1 MHSHFMGLSREIID
15 SPQTLATLKTL
26 TIFFIFYNFIL
37 PVGISAELR
46 ELSLSNGS
54 VLERIRFDLQCETG
68 LTSAASLFR
77 YLKWF
82 KLDQVQWSG
91 FNRLR
96 LLEVEID
103 MFMGG
108 VGLPAEP
115 EPSTFN
121 GDLERDVCEIFRRA
135 MNREDVEISVTLYL
149 NSTRPGGDT
158 FRPVLSWERFATLSS
173 E

>member
-1 MHSHFMGLSREIID
+1 MGLSREIIN
-15 SPQTLATLKTL
+15 SPQTLSTLKTL
-26 TIFFIFYNFIL
+26 TISFIFHSFIR

-46 ELSLSNGS
+46 ELSLSNES
-54 VLERIRFDLQCETG
+54 ALERIRFDLQCETG
-68 LTSAASLFR
+68 LTSVA
-77 YLKWF
+77 YLKSV

-91 FNRLR
+91 FSRLR

-115 EPSTFN
+115 EPSVIN
-121 GDLERDVCEIFRRA
+121 GDLERDIRDIFRRA
-135 MNREDVEISVTLYL
+135 MNREDVEVSVTLYL

-158 FRPVLSWERFATLSS
+158 FRPVFSWERFATLSS
-173 E
+173 D

>member
-1 MHSHFMGLSREIID
+1 MGLSREIIN
-15 SPQTLATLKTL
+15 SPQTLSTLKTL
-26 TIFFIFYNFIL
+26 TISFIFHSFVL

-46 ELSLSNGS
+46 ELSLSDES
-54 VLERIRFDLQCETG
+54 ALERIRFDLQCETG
-68 LTSAASLFR
+68 LTSVA
-77 YLKWF
+77 YLKSF
-82 KLDQVQWSG
+82 ELDQVQWLG
-91 FNRLR
+91 FSRLR

-115 EPSTFN
+115 EPSVIN
-121 GDLERDVCEIFRRA
+121 GDLEKDVRDIFRRA
-135 MNREDVEISVTLYL
+135 MNREDVEVSVTLYL

-173 E
+173 D

>member
-1 MHSHFMGLSREIID
+1 MGLSREIIN
-15 SPQTLATLKTL
+15 SPQTLSTLKTL
-26 TIFFIFYNFIL
+26 TISFIFHSFVL

-54 VLERIRFDLQCETG
+54 ALERIRFDLQCETG
-68 LTSAASLFR
+68 LTSVA
-77 YLKWF
+77 YLKSF

-91 FNRLR
+91 FSRLR

-108 VGLPAEP
+108 VGLPVEP
-115 EPSTFN
+115 ELSVIN
-121 GDLERDVCEIFRRA
+121 GDLERDVRDIFRRA
-135 MNREDVEISVTLYL
+135 MNREDVEVSVTLYL